1 MGFQWFVRDK
11 FCGWVSDDLTL
22 PTGLTT
28 EADSMSSLEG
38 ADTLLDCKL
47 RNIYR
52 APLRRG
58 DQTLSCFF
66 YFFRHN
72 SIRQAL
78 GSGPPFHVLKMSEI
92 LREHG
97 FESLE
102 VLAALRPKR
111 QILRWTSLL
120 IASEIQSVCELP
132 STGTH
137 VYQIHKWIDFDQ
149 RIATELA
156 GELARFHDRSFFH
169 GDLKSRHILTPTPSI
184 ADSPEDTSRF
194 MLVDLEKTKRM
205 PHLPSPVRDI
215 LAARDLIQ
223 LLSSLPAGTEL
234 DEVKPARKL
243 FLDEYLMAR
252 SISSQRE
259 KLIRR
264 ILKMYG
270 PGGAFVQGRTVLGGL
285 TSHLRQRSKK

>member
-11 FCGWVSDDLTL
+11 FCGWVTQDLTL
-22 PTGLTT
+22 PSRLTT
-28 EADSMSSLEG
+28 EANSASSLEG
-38 ADTLLDCKL
+38 AETLLDCKL

-120 IASEIQSVCELP
+120 IASEISSVCELP
-132 STGTH
+132 SAGTH

-149 RIATELA
+149 PIATELA
-156 GELARFHDRSFFH
+156 RELARFHDCSFFH
-169 GDLKSRHILTPTPSI
+169 GDLKSRHILTRTASL
-184 ADSPEDTSRF
+184 ADSPENTSRF
-194 MLVDLEKTKRM
+194 VLVDLEKTKRL

-234 DEVKPARKL
+234 DEIKAARENL
-243 FLDEYLMAR
+243 LNEYLMR
-252 SISSQRE
+252 RVISSKRE
-259 KLIRR
+259 KFIRR
-264 ILKMYG
+264 ILEMYAPDG
-270 PGGAFVQGRTVLGGL
+270 TLVQGKTVLGGL
-285 TSHLRQRSKK
+285 TSHLRRKDAD